1 VCPEATL
8 LPRSSTA
15 EQSLS
20 PVGSAGCAQEKVGRS
35 TDPKAS
41 FALLRR
47 WLTDTVGGGSTVSDA
62 GAGAALVPAEE
73 LAAAGA
79 SAKLPVWL
87 GTTDT
92 ENVQLAA
99 AFTEPPVKE
108 IVCDPAF
115 AVMTPAEPHVPFSPL
130 GSSTASPAGRVSVND
145 TEESVPLAL
154 GFAMVTDRAVAEL
167 SLKPMRFGVK
177 VVATVGGAAA
187 RAAGAITARPAVVV
201 NDRAISTAP
210 RPVFRPARP
219 VTSLRALCLTSF
231 PSRVVNK

>member
-1 VCPEATL
+1 MSCEVTRPSTLVALTVSVWLPGTLVFSVCPEATL

-15 EQSLS
+15 EQSVR

-47 WLTDTVGGGSTVSDA
+47 CLTDTVGGGSTVRDA

-99 AFTEPPVKE
+99 AFTEPPV
-108 IVCDPAF
+108 
-115 AVMTPAEPHVPFSPL
+115 
-130 GSSTASPAGRVSVND
+130 
-145 TEESVPLAL
+145 
-154 GFAMVTDRAVAEL
+154 
-167 SLKPMRFGVK
+167 
-177 VVATVGGAAA
+177 
-187 RAAGAITARPAVVV
+187 
-201 NDRAISTAP
+201 
-210 RPVFRPARP
+210 
-219 VTSLRALCLTSF
+219 
-231 PSRVVNK
+231 